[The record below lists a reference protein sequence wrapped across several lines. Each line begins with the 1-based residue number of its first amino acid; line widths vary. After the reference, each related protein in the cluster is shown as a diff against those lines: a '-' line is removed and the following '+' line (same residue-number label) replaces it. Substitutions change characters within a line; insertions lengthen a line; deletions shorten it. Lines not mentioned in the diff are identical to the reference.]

1 MEVVLHNKVNAFN
14 AWTVH
19 LKMAKLVNFLLS
31 YMYLILV
38 GEGDKGKWS
47 YLHSFFK
54 SPLKPLYL
62 PPGSHI
68 VWALGETE
76 EEVKCGNQINSMNHG
91 ELFHHLQGE
100 DESWLCNISG
110 AALKTW
116 DCWAR
121 WKEDSWEIF
130 KGLPWK
136 GNMASVRIL
145 EAHRYGF
152 KFWLCHLLAKT
163 SRAYLYLWGSI
174 SSLVKG
180 RYLQTCRVVELN
192 NL

>member
-1 MEVVLHNKVNAFN
+1 
-14 AWTVH
+14 
-19 LKMAKLVNFLLS
+19 MAKLVNFILS

-62 PPGSHI
+62 PPGSHV

-100 DESWLCNISG
+100 DES
-110 AALKTW
+110 
-116 DCWAR
+116 
-121 WKEDSWEIF
+121 
-130 KGLPWK
+130 
-136 GNMASVRIL
+136 
-145 EAHRYGF
+145 
-152 KFWLCHLLAKT
+152 
-163 SRAYLYLWGSI
+163 
-174 SSLVKG
+174 
-180 RYLQTCRVVELN
+180 
-192 NL
+192 